1 MKESDQDVEE
11 IDPPII
17 KQNKCKKYRRRILI
31 EPLDPYF
38 AIAAKEMKSKS

>member
-17 KQNKCKKYRRRILI
+17 KQNKCKKY
-31 EPLDPYF
+31 PYF